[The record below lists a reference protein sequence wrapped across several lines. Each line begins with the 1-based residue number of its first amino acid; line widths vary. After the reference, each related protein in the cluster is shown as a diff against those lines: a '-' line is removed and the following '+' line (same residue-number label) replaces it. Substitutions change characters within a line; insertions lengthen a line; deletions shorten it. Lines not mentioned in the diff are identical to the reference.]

1 LYKVTIVNDGYE
13 TVVHDPNVNKIKL
26 ASGIIKNEINL
37 IDSFNLEL
45 HMDNPGFGKMRPFKT
60 FIKVFNL
67 KTGNYEF
74 EGRILSPSESMEN
87 TGLVSAS
94 YLCEG
99 ELGYLHDSM
108 QRHFEFRGTPIEL
121 LKKLLDY
128 HNSQVETY
136 KHFKVGYVTVTN
148 ATNNLYLY
156 LSAEKNTFETIKEK
170 LIDNLGGELQIRKV
184 DGVRYLDYLVS
195 VGIEQ
200 DTEIRIAKNLIN
212 MSRDVDPTEIVTRLT
227 PLGARIK
234 SSTTEVSA
242 PRLTIESINNGVP
255 YIDDKALIAEF
266 GIQSRSVTWD
276 DVTLPENLLSRGY
289 KWLASQKTS
298 RNQYKISALDLSLI
312 GLDLHSFEIGC
323 SYPLSNPIMGINE
336 RLRIVGKSLNIN
348 SPQDANLTVGD
359 KYKTLNEYQT
369 DANRSTRQVVDLKNT
384 VNQLADRVN
393 SVKYEPI

>member
-1 LYKVTIVNDGYE
+1 LYKVTVINDGYE
-13 TVVHDPNVNKIKL
+13 TVVHDPNVNKVKL

-37 IDSFNLEL
+37 IDSFSFEF
-45 HMDNPGFGKMRPFKT
+45 HMDNPGYGKMRPFKT
-60 FIKVFNL
+60 LIKVLNL
-67 KTGNYEF
+67 ITGMHEF
-74 EGRILSPSESMEN
+74 EGRVLSPRESMEN

-108 QRHFEFRGTPIEL
+108 QRHFEFRGTPLEL
-121 LKKLLDY
+121 LQKILDY
-128 HNSQVETY
+128 HNSQVESY
-136 KHFKVGYVTVTN
+136 KHFKVGNVTVTN

-184 DGVRYLDYLVS
+184 DGVRYLDYLIS
-195 VGIEQ
+195 VGKEQ
-200 DTEIRIAKNLIN
+200 GTEIRIAKNLIN
-212 MSRDVDPTEIVTRLT
+212 MSRDVDPTEIITRLT

-242 PRLTIESINNGVP
+242 PRLTIESMNNGVP

-266 GIQSRSVTWD
+266 GIQSGSVTWD
-276 DVTLPENLLSRGY
+276 DVTIPENLLSRGY
-289 KWLASQKTS
+289 EWLASQKTS

-312 GLDLHSFEIGC
+312 GLDIHSFEIGC
-323 SYPLSNPIMGINE
+323 SYPLNNPIMGINE
-336 RLRIVGKSLNIN
+336 RLRIIGKSLNIN

-359 KYKTLNEYQT
+359 KYKTLNEYQS